1 MRTRCRACWRATTW
15 TLDDFA
21 PASTHKDAQRAP
33 PSGESTRSHSTASA
47 TRLALALLLSCCLP
61 ACTAQYLPIGWL
73 CQTAVSVG
81 CYDSATLGVGVW
93 SDASGRSNTLTAL
106 DYTGNPVEN
115 ANDVFASIGHDLAG
129 VPFIPAPFGAGTVQS
144 AAPLTP
150 AIGTAFS
157 VSLWLT
163 TGPGYLSP
171 YAVVASFG
179 APGEAD
185 LLLGGFVSGGNNWD
199 CEPPSPMSPM
209 SPPDSGRAQE
219 RRRIPAFN
227 RQASWGPPSAAAD
240 VEDLLHG
247 GVASPSSTHLRW
259 AAVEVEPVS
268 VRLAPA
274 IEGDDVAGVVVHPEP
289 DGDEGDVLLMAAGT
303 SEAVPATPVEETP
316 VEHED
321 DEDAPDDEDTAGL
334 LAP

>member
-1 MRTRCRACWRATTW
+1 MVDIAAESPDAQPGTAALFCVTVYFGWRGQMEATTFRKAMADGAGVGALEEDLL
-15 TLDDFA
+15 TCLAAPPMGLEVHAVSEVTAALLDDTELVTLA
-21 PASTHKDAQRAP
+21 TDSRVSRIAALATPHAVPT
-33 PSGESTRSHSTASA
+33 SGP
-47 TRLALALLLSCCLP
+47 TRLAAIMGGISSYFTARLHFANDASPRASALWG
-61 ACTAQYLPIGWL
+61 TR
-73 CQTAVSVG
+73 T
-81 CYDSATLGVGVW
+81 SAT
-93 SDASGRSNTLTAL
+93 
-106 DYTGNPVEN
+106 
-115 ANDVFASIGHDLAG
+115 
-129 VPFIPAPFGAGTVQS
+129 S
-144 AAPLTP
+144 AAEEGRLNTYVHP
-150 AIGTAFS
+150 S
-157 VSLWLT
+157 
-163 TGPGYLSP
+163 PG
-171 YAVVASFG
+171 
-179 APGEAD
+179 
-185 LLLGGFVSGGNNWD
+185 
-199 CEPPSPMSPM
+199 EPPSPMSPM

-227 RQASWGPPSAAAD
+227 RQASGGPPSAAAD

-303 SEAVPATPVEETP
+303 SEAVPAPPVEETP